1 LPIAEHGVIGDQRS
15 VALVGTDGTIDWYCP
30 ERFDGPSVFAAIL
43 DRRRGGF
50 YRIAPADPQAQAQ
63 AKQLYLPETN
73 VLITRFL
80 SPQGVAEIQ
89 DFMPLGG
96 ERQRLIRRVVGVR
109 GRLRFR
115 LDLEPRFDYGR
126 VRPTVQQAAER
137 RGGHSPSP
145 CQQRS
150 TSSRRP
156 PASAPSS
163 TSKPAKAERSH
174 SKAASAPHP
183 SANRRPRNSCMRPRA
198 RGEPGSGTRPTPAAG
213 ARWCTAPP

>member
-1 LPIAEHGVIGDQRS
+1 MPLELPAGLGTDLEGAHDYLPIAEHGVIGDQRS
-15 VALVGTDGTIDWYCP
+15 VALVGTDGTVDWYCH

-50 YRIAPADPQAQAQ
+50 YRIAPADPEAH

-96 ERQRLIRRVVGVR
+96 KRQRLIRRVVGVR

-126 VRPTVQQAAER
+126 LRPTVEQAAER
-137 RGGHSPSP
+137 VILRAPGLDAAPPRSSPGHANPQVTTRASTPTTSARTRKLRAFG
-145 CQQRS
+145 RS
-150 TSSRRP
+150 RARRVSSRP
-156 PASAPSS
+156 CA
-163 TSKPAKAERSH
+163 
-174 SKAASAPHP
+174 
-183 SANRRPRNSCMRPRA
+183 
-198 RGEPGSGTRPTPAAG
+198 
-213 ARWCTAPP
+213 